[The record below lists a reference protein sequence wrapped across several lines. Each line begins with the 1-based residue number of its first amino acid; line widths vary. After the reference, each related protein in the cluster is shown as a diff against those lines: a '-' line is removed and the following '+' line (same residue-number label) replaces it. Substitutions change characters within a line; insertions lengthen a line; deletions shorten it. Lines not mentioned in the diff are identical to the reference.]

1 MMDSPL
7 SNAGQAS
14 VLETGMEYEEVRI
27 GDQVF
32 LAQACD
38 LETLRASASVQ
49 VLRRRAAEFLKRAS
63 VAASE

>member
-1 MMDSPL
+1 MAESHL
-7 SNAGQAS
+7 SDAGQAS

-27 GDQVF
+27 GGRGF
-32 LAQACD
+32 LVQACD

-49 VLRRRAAEFLKRAS
+49 ALRRRAAEFLKPAL